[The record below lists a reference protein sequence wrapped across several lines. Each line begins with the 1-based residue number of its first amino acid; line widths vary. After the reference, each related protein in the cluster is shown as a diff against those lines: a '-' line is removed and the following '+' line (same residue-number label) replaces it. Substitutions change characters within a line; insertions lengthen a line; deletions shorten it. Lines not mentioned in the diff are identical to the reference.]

1 MGLLI
6 LAEESKKRWR
16 SLRDAFMKQCK
27 QNANDDL
34 YGNPKKKKWLF
45 YDLMEFLCP
54 YLDSVSPDDS
64 YVNKMEVQYV
74 EEYEQ
79 TEDTN
84 FYKEGDCKFQ
94 SYIKTEEKVGGTL
107 EQNDDSSN
115 DRDEIIEQDTEDHES
130 YELYER
136 GDGGSEVFA
145 APIVINQPEN
155 EHDSANSQIQIVYCN
170 EKEAKVTT
178 PRKADTAQVKYTIT
192 DPDERF
198 LLSCAPILKR
208 LSQKKNSLA
217 RLKVQELLYEIEFGD
232 T

>member
-1 MGLLI
+1 
-6 LAEESKKRWR
+6 
-16 SLRDAFMKQCK
+16 
-27 QNANDDL
+27 
-34 YGNPKKKKWLF
+34 
-45 YDLMEFLCP
+45 
-54 YLDSVSPDDS
+54 
-64 YVNKMEVQYV
+64 MEVQYV

-79 TEDTN
+79 TDDTN

-94 SYIKTEEKVGGTL
+94 TYIKSEAKTNSVEPNE
-107 EQNDDSSN
+107 DSVSD
-115 DRDEIIEQDTEDHES
+115 DRDEIIEQDTEEQES

-136 GDGGSEVFA
+136 TDEGEVFA
-145 APIVINQPEN
+145 GPIVINQSDTETEN
-155 EHDSANSQIQIVYCN
+155 ANSQIQIVYCN
-170 EKEAKVTT
+170 EKEAKPPTT
-178 PRKADTAQVKYTIT
+178 PRKIIDTSQVKYTIT

>member
-1 MGLLI
+1 
-6 LAEESKKRWR
+6 
-16 SLRDAFMKQCK
+16 
-27 QNANDDL
+27 
-34 YGNPKKKKWLF
+34 
-45 YDLMEFLCP
+45 
-54 YLDSVSPDDS
+54 
-64 YVNKMEVQYV
+64 MEVQYV

-79 TEDTN
+79 TDETN

-94 SYIKTEEKVGGTL
+94 AYIKSEEKTTASRQ
-107 EQNDDSSN
+107 EHNEDSDR
-115 DRDEIIEQDTEDHES
+115 DRDEIIEQDTEEQET

-136 GDGGSEVFA
+136 GDGESEVFA
-145 APIVINQPEN
+145 GPIVIEN
-155 EHDSANSQIQIVYCN
+155 EHDNANSQIQIVYCN
-170 EKEAKVTT
+170 EKEPKTPVT
-178 PRKADTAQVKYTIT
+178 RKIEAPQVKYTIT

>member
-1 MGLLI
+1 
-6 LAEESKKRWR
+6 
-16 SLRDAFMKQCK
+16 
-27 QNANDDL
+27 
-34 YGNPKKKKWLF
+34 
-45 YDLMEFLCP
+45 
-54 YLDSVSPDDS
+54 
-64 YVNKMEVQYV
+64 MEVQYV

-79 TEDTN
+79 TDDNN

-94 SYIKTEEKVGGTL
+94 GYIKNEEKGATL
-107 EQNDDSSN
+107 VQNEDSTSN
-115 DRDEIIEQDTEDHES
+115 DGDEIVEQDAEEQDS

-136 GDGGSEVFA
+136 GESGNDVFSS
-145 APIVINQPEN
+145 PIVINQN
-155 EHDSANSQIQIVYCN
+155 DSEHDNTNSQIQIVYCD
-170 EKEAKVTT
+170 EKEPKVTT
-178 PRKADTAQVKYTIT
+178 PRKLDTTHVKYTVT

>member
-1 MGLLI
+1 
-6 LAEESKKRWR
+6 
-16 SLRDAFMKQCK
+16 
-27 QNANDDL
+27 
-34 YGNPKKKKWLF
+34 
-45 YDLMEFLCP
+45 
-54 YLDSVSPDDS
+54 
-64 YVNKMEVQYV
+64 MEVQYV

-79 TEDTN
+79 TDETN

-94 SYIKTEEKVGGTL
+94 GYIKSEEKANPGDH
-107 EQNDDSSN
+107 NDEND
-115 DRDEIIEQDTEDHES
+115 DRDEIIEQDTEEQET

-136 GDGGSEVFA
+136 SDGGNEVFA
-145 APIVINQPEN
+145 GPIVINQSGQSES
-155 EHDSANSQIQIVYCN
+155 EHESPNSQIQIVYCN
-170 EKEAKVTT
+170 DKETKTPT
-178 PRKADTAQVKYTIT
+178 PRKVESSQVKYTIT

>member
-1 MGLLI
+1 M
-6 LAEESKKRWR
+6 
-16 SLRDAFMKQCK
+16 
-27 QNANDDL
+27 
-34 YGNPKKKKWLF
+34 
-45 YDLMEFLCP
+45 
-54 YLDSVSPDDS
+54 SVSGLRFTGRLVCSQHLFFSHFNRLLQIFICS
-64 YVNKMEVQYV
+64 YKMEVQYV

-79 TEDTN
+79 ADETN

-94 SYIKTEEKVGGTL
+94 AYIKSEEKTAPEV
-107 EQNDDSSN
+107 QNEDSTSN
-115 DRDEIIEQDTEDHES
+115 DHDEIIEQDNEEQET

-145 APIVINQPEN
+145 GPIVINQSET
-155 EHDSANSQIQIVYCN
+155 EHDNANSQIQIVYCN
-170 EKEAKVTT
+170 EKEAKTPL
-178 PRKADTAQVKYTIT
+178 PRKIDAPQVKYTIT